1 MYLLVAAR
9 AAEPPVTQ
17 APLQHDET
25 AAHAAVVLLVL
36 VLALLHFW
44 PPKPL
49 CLVSIHMNRPSIRAV
64 YTHAQ
69 VSSARCSGRSLS
81 ALHAPRTSSYRS
93 C

>member
-49 CLVSIHMNRPSIRAV
+49 CLVLLI
-64 YTHAQ
+64 
-69 VSSARCSGRSLS
+69 
-81 ALHAPRTSSYRS
+81 
-93 C
+93 